1 MAGKK
6 KNQKN
11 AEDPNS
17 RVICRNRKARH
28 EYDVI
33 DEVDCGIQLLGS
45 EVKSVRNSKVVIEDA
60 YARVMNGE
68 VWLINSDIAE
78 YPQAT
83 MYNHERRRKRK
94 LLLQKREIRKFAEA
108 GENQGL
114 TLVPLSVFLNRG
126 FVKVKLGLCKGRKLH
141 DKRENLKK
149 QEHRREMDA
158 AMKYSGRR

>member
-1 MAGKK
+1 MAAGKK
-6 KNQKN
+6 QQKKT
-11 AEDPNS
+11 EDPNS

-28 EYDVI
+28 EYDVV
-33 DEVDCGIQLLGS
+33 DEVNCGIQLLGS
-45 EVKSVRNSKVVIEDA
+45 EVKSVRNSKIVIEDA
-60 YARVMNGE
+60 YARVLNGE

-94 LLLQKREIRKFAEA
+94 LLLQRREIRKFAEA

-126 FVKVKLGLCKGRKLH
+126 FVKLKLGLCRGRKRH

-149 QEHRREMDA
+149 QAHRREMEA
-158 AMKYSGRR
+158 AMKQQRRS

>member
-1 MAGKK
+1 MAASKK
-6 KNQKN
+6 KQKN

-17 RVICRNRKARH
+17 RVVCRNRKARH

-45 EVKSVRNSKVVIEDA
+45 EVKSVRNNKIVIEDA
-60 YARVMNGE
+60 YARVLNGE

-94 LLLQKREIRKFAEA
+94 LLLQRREIRKFAEA

-114 TLVPLSVFLNRG
+114 TLVPLSVFISRG
-126 FVKVKLGLCKGRKLH
+126 LVKLKLGLCRGRRVH

-149 QEHRREMDA
+149 QAHRREMDA
-158 AMKYSGRR
+158 ALKQRR